1 MKKANYF
8 YKIFGFLEKNHYIC
22 IEGWGNLQSYKEIFK
37 IKIIMTTRIKEIKSF
52 IEGDLYNP
60 YEGQEF
66 KYEEYGDDGFQV
78 ISDCFTLKVDLS
90 WGDLSV
96 VTHPGCSLGKY
107 DFQWFMSID
116 DSLMRLQH
124 IWDEYTDVE

>member
-1 MKKANYF
+1 
-8 YKIFGFLEKNHYIC
+8 
-22 IEGWGNLQSYKEIFK
+22 
-37 IKIIMTTRIKEIKSF
+37 MTERIKEIKSF

-78 ISDCFTLKVDLS
+78 ISDCFTLKVDLT

-96 VTHPGCSLGKY
+96 TTTPGCCVGKN
-107 DFQWFMSID
+107 DFEWFMSIYN
-116 DSLMRLQH
+116 SMIMLQN

>member
-1 MKKANYF
+1 MVSSK
-8 YKIFGFLEKNHYIC
+8 
-22 IEGWGNLQSYKEIFK
+22 
-37 IKIIMTTRIKEIKSF
+37 KIIIFVLKVGETNKVKKKFLKSKVMTTRIKEIKSF

-78 ISDCFTLKVDLS
+78 ISDCFTLKVDLTF
-90 WGDLSV
+90 GDLSV

-116 DSLMRLQH
+116 DSLMQLQH

>member
-1 MKKANYF
+1 
-8 YKIFGFLEKNHYIC
+8 
-22 IEGWGNLQSYKEIFK
+22 
-37 IKIIMTTRIKEIKSF
+37 MTERIKEIKSF

-60 YEGQEF
+60 YQGQEF

-78 ISDCFTLKVDLS
+78 ISDCFTLKVDLT

-96 VTHPGCSLGKY
+96 TTTPGCCVGKN
-107 DFQWFMSID
+107 DFEWFMSIYN
-116 DSLMRLQH
+116 SMIMLQN

>member
-1 MKKANYF
+1 
-8 YKIFGFLEKNHYIC
+8 
-22 IEGWGNLQSYKEIFK
+22 
-37 IKIIMTTRIKEIKSF
+37 MTDRIKEIKSF
-52 IEGDLYNP
+52 IEGELYNP

-66 KYEEYGDDGFQV
+66 KYEEYDDDGFQV
-78 ISDCFTLKVDLS
+78 ISDCFTLKVDLTF
-90 WGDLSV
+90 GDLSV

-116 DSLMRLQH
+116 DSLMQLQH

>member
-1 MKKANYF
+1 
-8 YKIFGFLEKNHYIC
+8 
-22 IEGWGNLQSYKEIFK
+22 
-37 IKIIMTTRIKEIKSF
+37 MTERIKEIKSF
-52 IEGDLYNP
+52 IEGQLYNP

-78 ISDCFTLKVDLS
+78 ISDCFTLKVDLT

-96 VTHPGCSLGKY
+96 ITHTGCSLGKY
-107 DFQWFMSID
+107 DFEWFMAID
-116 DSLMRLQH
+116 DSLMQLQH

>member
-1 MKKANYF
+1 
-8 YKIFGFLEKNHYIC
+8 
-22 IEGWGNLQSYKEIFK
+22 
-37 IKIIMTTRIKEIKSF
+37 MTERIKEIKSF

-60 YEGQEF
+60 YQGQEF

-78 ISDCFTLKVDLS
+78 ISDCFTLKVDLTF
-90 WGDLSV
+90 GDLSV

-107 DFQWFMSID
+107 DFMWFMAID
-116 DSLMRLQH
+116 DNLIKLQN

>member
-1 MKKANYF
+1 
-8 YKIFGFLEKNHYIC
+8 
-22 IEGWGNLQSYKEIFK
+22 
-37 IKIIMTTRIKEIKSF
+37 MTTRIKEIKSF

-60 YEGQEF
+60 YQGQEF

-78 ISDCFTLKVDLS
+78 ISDCFTLKVDLTF
-90 WGDLSV
+90 GDLSV

-107 DFQWFMSID
+107 DFKWFMDID
-116 DSLMRLQH
+116 DSLIKLQN